1 MAQQLD
7 RADSVNV
14 HIHPGPVA
22 AQLDPL
28 ILLDQ
33 AVAQEKLPRA
43 MAKKVRLKM
52 NVLEGAVHRAE
63 RASGLRYPPYYVEPV
78 LPLSK
83 TGAEYGQAGVLFA
96 RVVPHTATGSL
107 VILVQFT
114 AALVAF
120 GTKGTIEA
128 VAAHEFT
135 HYVELVRK
143 LSTKS
148 VVSDEIATTLYE
160 ASYADAERTVPP
172 RDLFSEK
179 SLVSLVS
186 RKFKNELSDSALN
199 KKVGDAWISKGLPIR
214 WVGPEENFVKI
225 PMGMVA
231 ATKFDPGVLAKVA
244 ELQQKA
250 RA

>member
-1 MAQQLD
+1 MHA
-7 RADSVNV
+7 
-14 HIHPGPVA
+14 GPVA
-22 AQLDPL
+22 ELLDPL

-43 MAKKVRLKM
+43 VAKKVRLKM
-52 NVLEGAVHRAE
+52 KVLQGAVQRVE
-63 RASGLRYPPYYVEPV
+63 RASGLRYPPFYVEPV
-78 LPLSK
+78 LPVSR
-83 TGAEYGQAGVLFA
+83 TGSEYGQVGVLFA
-96 RVVPHTATGSL
+96 RVVPHTVTGSL

-143 LSTKS
+143 LSTRDAL
-148 VVSDEIATTLYE
+148 SDEVATTLFE

-172 RDLFSEK
+172 KLLFSEK
-179 SLVSLVS
+179 TLVSLIS
-186 RKFKNELSDSALN
+186 RKFKNDLTDPALN
-199 KKVGDAWISKGLPIR
+199 KKVGDAWIAKNLPIR
-214 WVGPEENFVKI
+214 WVGPEENRVKV

-231 ATKFDPGVLAKVA
+231 GTKFDPGVLAKLA
-244 ELQQKA
+244 GLKEKA
-250 RA
+250 RS

>member
-1 MAQQLD
+1 MHAG
-7 RADSVNV
+7 A
-14 HIHPGPVA
+14 VA
-22 AQLDPL
+22 NRLDPL

-33 AVAQEKLPRA
+33 AVAQEKIPRA

-52 NVLEGAVHRAE
+52 KVLQGAVQRVEKA
-63 RASGLRYPPYYVEPV
+63 GGVRYPPYNVEPV
-78 LPLSK
+78 LPVSRSG
-83 TGAEYGQAGVLFA
+83 TEYGQMGVMFA

-114 AALVAF
+114 AALVAL

-148 VVSDEIATTLYE
+148 IVSDEVATTLYE
-160 ASYADAERTVPP
+160 ASYADEERTVPP
-172 RDLFSEK
+172 KLLFSEK
-179 SLVSLVS
+179 SLVSLIS
-186 RKFKNELSDSALN
+186 RKFKPELSDPALN
-199 KKVGDAWISKGLPIR
+199 KKVGDTWIGKNLPIR
-214 WVGPEENFVKI
+214 WVGPEEHRISV

-231 ATKFDPGVLAKVA
+231 STKFEPGVLAKVA
-244 ELQQKA
+244 ELKKKA
-250 RA
+250 PT